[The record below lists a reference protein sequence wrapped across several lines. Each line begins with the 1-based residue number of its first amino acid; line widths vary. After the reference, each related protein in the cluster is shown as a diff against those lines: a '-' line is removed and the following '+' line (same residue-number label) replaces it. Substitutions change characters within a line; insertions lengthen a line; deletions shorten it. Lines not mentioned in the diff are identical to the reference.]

1 MTYFSLHHIIFTTS
15 SFANAPPDT
24 IDRDAPEIAPPV
36 GASPKP
42 HLDYDL
48 QPFTVPA
55 LDHYVALHDNNA
67 YFRVH

>member
-1 MTYFSLHHIIFTTS
+1 MTYFSLQRIILTTP

-24 IDRDAPEIAPPV
+24 GDRDAPEFTPPV
-36 GASPKP
+36 SASEKP

-67 YFRVH
+67 CFRIY